1 MSPPVKYAMSGD
13 VAIAYC
19 VSGKGPLDLVFAP
32 GFLSHIEHYWEQPR
46 YVRFF
51 NELSK
56 FTRLVNFDKRGTGL
70 SDRHVRLPNMDKRI
84 DDIRAVMDAA
94 GLKRAALLG
103 TSGGGAM
110 CALFAATYPNRVS
123 KLILMGSY
131 ANAATSVP
139 ELAKKVVTPE
149 QIRKNWGTGA
159 MLPFY
164 APGLAKDPDFVSW
177 FAKYERLSAS
187 PSAVIELRKSNAEI
201 DVSQVLPSIQAPTLV
216 LHATGDVLI
225 KVEAAREMA
234 AAIPNSKIV
243 EFPGEDHMFW
253 LHDPRDVIDE
263 IRNFVGA
270 TPSVSETDRVLSTVM
285 FTDLVDS
292 TQAATSMGDAKWRSV
307 LETHFAL
314 ARTEIERFR
323 GREVKTLGDGILAT
337 FDSPGRA
344 VKCAWAITQSMK
356 PLGVGV
362 RAGLH
367 TGEIEI
373 AQDGDIRGIA
383 VNIAA
388 RISQQ
393 AERNEVLVSRTVKD
407 LVAGSDMDFADLG
420 NRALKGIDE
429 PKRVYRVE
437 I

>member
-1 MSPPVKYAMSGD
+1 MSPRVKYAMSDD

-19 VSGKGPLDLVFAP
+19 VTGEGPLDLVFAP
-32 GFLSHIEHYWEQPR
+32 GFISHIEHYWEQPR
-46 YVRFF
+46 HVRFF
-51 NELSK
+51 NELSS
-56 FTRLVNFDKRGTGL
+56 FTRLINFDKRGTGL
-70 SDRHVRLPNMDKRI
+70 SDRHVRLPNMDERI

-94 GLKRAALLG
+94 GSKQAVLLG
-103 TSGGGAM
+103 VSEGGAM
-110 CALFAATYPNRVS
+110 CTLFAATYPNRVS

-139 ELAKKVVTPE
+139 ELAKMAVSPK
-149 QIRKNWGTGA
+149 QIRENWGTGA
-159 MLPFY
+159 MLPLY

-201 DVSQVLPSIQAPTLV
+201 DVSHVLPSIQAPTLV
-216 LHATGDVLI
+216 LHATGDVRI

-270 TPSVSETDRVLSTVM
+270 TPSVLETDRVLSTVM

-292 TQAATSMGDAKWRSV
+292 TQAATSMGDVKWRSV
-307 LETHFAL
+307 LETHFTL
-314 ARTEIERFR
+314 ARNEIERFR

-337 FDSPGRA
+337 FDGPGRA

-373 AQDGDIRGIA
+373 AHDGDIGGIA
-383 VNIAA
+383 VNMAA

-393 AERNEVLVSRTVKD
+393 AERDEVLVSRTVKD
-407 LVAGSDMDFADLG
+407 LVAGSDINFADLG

-429 PKRVYRVE
+429 PMRIYRVK